1 MSKNQQVERDI
12 AALTI
17 LNKLIEINTISMN
30 ATKDARYSNI
40 GTLLFSVKQSIED
53 GMRETYIDDPI
64 QEVDSSKYTNI
75 PKKKQPKTDDEEN

>member
-12 AALTI
+12 AALAI

-75 PKKKQPKTDDEEN
+75 QKNKQSTTDDEEN

>member
-12 AALTI
+12 AALAI

-75 PKKKQPKTDDEEN
+75 PKNKQSTTDDEEN

>member
-12 AALTI
+12 ATLAL

-75 PKKKQPKTDDEEN
+75 QKNKQSTTDDEEN

>member
-1 MSKNQQVERDI
+1 MNKNQQVERDI
-12 AALTI
+12 ATLAV

-53 GMRETYIDDPI
+53 GMREKYIDDPI
-64 QEVDSSKYTNI
+64 QEVDS
-75 PKKKQPKTDDEEN
+75 

>member
-1 MSKNQQVERDI
+1 MNKNQQVERDI
-12 AALTI
+12 ATLAV

-53 GMRETYIDDPI
+53 GMREKYIDDPI

-75 PKKKQPKTDDEEN
+75 SKKKSTTTDDEEN

>member
-12 AALTI
+12 AALAI

-75 PKKKQPKTDDEEN
+75 PKKKSATTNDEEN

>member
-12 AALTI
+12 AALAI

>member
-1 MSKNQQVERDI
+1 MNKNQQVERDI
-12 AALTI
+12 ATLAL

-53 GMRETYIDDPI
+53 GMREKYIDDPI

-75 PKKKQPKTDDEEN
+75 PKKKSATTDDEEN